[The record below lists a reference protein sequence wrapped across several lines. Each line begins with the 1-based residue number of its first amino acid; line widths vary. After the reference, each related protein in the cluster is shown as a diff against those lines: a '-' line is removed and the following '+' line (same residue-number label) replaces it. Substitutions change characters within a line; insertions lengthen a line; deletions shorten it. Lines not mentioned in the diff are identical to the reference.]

1 MPVETTL
8 SVAWGSHYPNSRRNW
23 FALLGLG
30 ILGGN
35 IFLFYLVCL
44 IFVQWLPVISRIY
57 MANKKQ
63 IFSLRNTLFA
73 PSYPD
78 YSLSLSEL
86 IRNLDVP
93 AQKVVGNLQ
102 KMGPSL

>member
-1 MPVETTL
+1 
-8 SVAWGSHYPNSRRNW
+8 
-23 FALLGLG
+23 
-30 ILGGN
+30 
-35 IFLFYLVCL
+35 
-44 IFVQWLPVISRIY
+44 

-73 PSYPD
+73 PGHPD

-102 KMGPSL
+102 KMGSSL